1 MRNLKGLETANRAP
15 ISFRRHNLLESQRL
29 NGYRLRPMK
38 KQTAFIFD
46 LDGTVVNPGTAIPRC
61 INHALKKQGM
71 KPVPIERLKRYI
83 GFTLESIFSDIT
95 KCKDKKFLKAC
106 VEAYRERF
114 HKEGIAE
121 HRLYPGIVGLL
132 EAAAKAGP
140 LVVASIKPKVSCDMV
155 LDHLGI
161 RPFFTAV
168 YGGEVSGK
176 TSCKA
181 DMFKQILKKEGLDQG
196 VVIGDRGLDIEAAKK
211 CQMVSIGV
219 SYGYGTKE
227 ELAAA
232 GADRIAETVGELRQ
246 CLLSN
251 AS

>member
-1 MRNLKGLETANRAP
+1 
-15 ISFRRHNLLESQRL
+15 
-29 NGYRLRPMK
+29 MK
-38 KQTAFIFD
+38 NQNAFIFD

-61 INHALKKQGM
+61 INYALKKQGI

-83 GFTLESIFSDIT
+83 GFGLESIFADIT
-95 KCKDKKFLKAC
+95 KRKDKRFLKAC
-106 VEAYRERF
+106 VDCYRERF

-132 EAAAKAGP
+132 EAASKQGS

-161 RPFFTAV
+161 KPFFTSV
-168 YGGEVSGK
+168 YGSELSGK
-176 TSCKA
+176 FGNKM
-181 DMFKQILKKEGLDQG
+181 DLLKHVMKTEGIKRG
-196 VVIGDRGLDIEAAKK
+196 VVIGDRGIDMEAARK
-211 CQMVSIGV
+211 CSCVSIGV

-251 AS
+251 HT